1 MNDMLVKLIWLQHN
15 LQTETYGYDFP
26 VMLRADIIRYL
37 RDQHQAI
44 TVEMSEVLD
53 EIDWKP
59 WADGSRPAYD
69 RDALVGELIDVLH
82 FWLNMWIAVSG
93 KHSAQEIADEIFTRY
108 ALKNKINRDRQVDS
122 YDGRS
127 TKCGGCGR
135 ALDDVAVE
143 CRRVGDQGYCAKTD
157 SDINYIAAQITTPT
171 DYAVLPLEPLKLVV
185 CSECHHLLD
194 KYGCEPPTTERW
206 GNCMANVG
214 SVKNIPPIKLPTE
227 S

>member
-1 MNDMLVKLIWLQHN
+1 MDNKLERLLSMQKN
-15 LQTETYGYDFP
+15 LQYGSFGYDFTK
-26 VMLRADIIRYL
+26 MSSDERARY
-37 RDQHQAI
+37 I
-44 TVEMSEVLD
+44 FESYVGVVKEVGEALD

-59 WADGSRPAYD
+59 WTTGPRTVR
-69 RDALVGELIDVLH
+69 RDEFMNELVDTLH
-82 FWLNMWIAVSG
+82 FWINMALAASG
-93 KHSAQEIADEIFTRY
+93 GMSSTELADEIFTRF
-108 ALKNKINRDRQVDS
+108 ALKNRTNAQRQVDG

-135 ALDDVAVE
+135 ALDDLAVE

-157 SDINYIAAQITTPT
+157 SDINYLQVTTERGDPG
-171 DYAVLPLEPLKLVV
+171 LLVV
-185 CSECHHLLD
+185 VPIKPVVCGECHHPLD

-206 GNCMANVG
+206 GNCMAGVG